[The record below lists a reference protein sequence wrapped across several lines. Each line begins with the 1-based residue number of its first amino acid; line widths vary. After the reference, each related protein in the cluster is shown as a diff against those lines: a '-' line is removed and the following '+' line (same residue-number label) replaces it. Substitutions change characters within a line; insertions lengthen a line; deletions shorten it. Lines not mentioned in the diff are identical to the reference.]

1 MDLSHLH
8 TAALD
13 VFLRPVDVAEVLAV
27 ARDGLGPG
35 GREPTVELPEDLP
48 DVLGDAA
55 LLTRVVTNLVAAG
68 WGAVP
73 RYAAGGGGGDGRTV
87 PARTRGVRYRAPPCG
102 RDHGPAVRL
111 VRDVRE
117 TLLPDS

>member
-1 MDLSHLH
+1 MARVGGLAGDLVDLSHLH

-13 VFLRPVDVAEVLAV
+13 VFLRPVDVVEVLAV
-27 ARDGLGPG
+27 TRDGLGPG
-35 GREPTVELPEDLP
+35 GHEPTVELPEDRP

-73 RYAAGGGGGDGRTV
+73 PVRRRRWRWTHCSRSYARCPV
-87 PARTRGVRYRAPPCG
+87 PR
-102 RDHGPAVRL
+102 PAVR
-111 VRDVRE
+111 
-117 TLLPDS
+117 S